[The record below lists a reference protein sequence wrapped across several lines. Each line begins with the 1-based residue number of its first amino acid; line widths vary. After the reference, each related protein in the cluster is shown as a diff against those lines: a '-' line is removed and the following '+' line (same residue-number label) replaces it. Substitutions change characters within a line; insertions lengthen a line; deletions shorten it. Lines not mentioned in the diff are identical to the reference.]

1 MKRYIKDGIIKYA
14 NRIVVIIDGMQVL
27 NPTEEMILA
36 DGWEVYE
43 PVIPEPEPQEPQ
55 LEPSSYAMER
65 AVVTMMMPQAKTMF
79 ASLDD
84 QEALKVKELADT
96 WVSKMGQQVNVGD
109 RLWYDNK
116 LYKVRMQ
123 HTVQKDWYP
132 SASTSSMYEEIV
144 EEHEGTKED
153 PIPYNVELNPEF
165 AGMTLEMGKFYIQKG
180 IIYECIEGTG
190 IPVYDDLDSGKLDR
204 YVKVAE

>member
-1 MKRYIKDGIIKYA
+1 MKRYKKDGIIKYA
-14 NRIVVIIDGMQVL
+14 NQIVVIKDGMQTM

-36 DGWEVYE
+36 DGWEVYG
-43 PVIPEPEPQEPQ
+43 PVIPEPVPQVPQ

-65 AVVTMMMPQAKTMF
+65 AAVTMMIPQAKAAF

-96 WVSKMGQQVNVGD
+96 WASKMGEQVNVGD

-132 SASTSSMYEEIV
+132 SVGTASMFEEIV
-144 EEHEGTKED
+144 EEHAGTKED
-153 PIPYNVELNPEF
+153 PIPYNVELDPQF
-165 AGMTLEMGKFYIQKG
+165 AGMTLEMGKFYTQGG
-180 IIYECIEGTG
+180 IVYECIEGTG
-190 IPVYDDLDSGKLDR
+190 IPVYAKLKYLAR
-204 YVKVAE
+204 YVKIAE

>member
-1 MKRYIKDGIIKYA
+1 MKQYKKDGQIKYA
-14 NRIVVIIDGMQVL
+14 NQIVIIKDGMQTT

-43 PVIPEPEPQEPQ
+43 PVIPEPQPQEPQ

-65 AVVTMMMPQAKTMF
+65 AVMTMMMPQAKTMF

-84 QEALKVKELADT
+84 QEALNVKELADT
-96 WVSKMGQQVNVGD
+96 WASKMGEQVNVGD
-109 RLWYDNK
+109 RLWYDGK

-123 HTVQKDWYP
+123 HTVQEDWYP
-132 SASTSSMYEEIV
+132 SVNTASMFEEIV
-144 EEHEGTKED
+144 EEHAGTKED
-153 PIPYNVELNPEF
+153 PIPYNIELDPEF
-165 AGMTLEMGKFYIQKG
+165 AGMTLEMGKFYTQDG
-180 IIYECIEGTG
+180 VIYECIEGTG
-190 IPVYDDLDSGKLDR
+190 IPVYAELKDLSR

>member
-1 MKRYIKDGIIKYA
+1 MKQYKKDGQIKYA
-14 NRIVVIIDGMQVL
+14 NQIVIIKDGMQTT

-65 AVVTMMMPQAKTMF
+65 AVMTMMMPQAKTMF

-96 WVSKMGQQVNVGD
+96 WASKMGEQVNVGD
-109 RLWYDNK
+109 RLWYDGK

-123 HTVQKDWYP
+123 HTVQEDWYP
-132 SASTSSMYEEIV
+132 SVNTASMFEEIM
-144 EEHEGTKED
+144 EEHAGTKDD
-153 PIPYNVELNPEF
+153 PIPYNVELDPQF
-165 AGMTLEMGKFYIQKG
+165 AGMTLELGKFYIQKG

-190 IPVYDDLDSGKLDR
+190 IPVYAELKDLPR
-204 YVKVAE
+204 YVKIAE

>member
-1 MKRYIKDGIIKYA
+1 MKQYKKDGQIKYA
-14 NRIVVIIDGMQVL
+14 NQIVIIKDGMRTM

-43 PVIPEPEPQEPQ
+43 PVIPEPQPQEPQ

-65 AVVTMMMPQAKTMF
+65 AVMTMMMPQAKTMF

-84 QEALKVKELADT
+84 QEALNVKELADT
-96 WVSKMGQQVNVGD
+96 WASKMGQQVNVGD

-123 HTVQKDWYP
+123 HTVQEDWYP
-132 SASTSSMYEEIV
+132 SVNTASMFEEIV
-144 EEHEGTKED
+144 EQHEGTKED

-165 AGMTLEMGKFYIQKG
+165 AGMTLEMGKFYIQKSV
-180 IIYECIEGTG
+180 IYECIEGTG

-204 YVKVAE
+204 YVRKTE

>member
-1 MKRYIKDGIIKYA
+1 MKQYKKDGQIKYA
-14 NRIVVIIDGMQVL
+14 NQIVIIKDGMRTM

-43 PVIPEPEPQEPQ
+43 PVIPEPQPQEPQ

-65 AVVTMMMPQAKTMF
+65 AVMTMMMPQAKTMF

-96 WVSKMGQQVNVGD
+96 WASKMGQQVNVGD

-116 LYKVRMQ
+116 LY
-123 HTVQKDWYP
+123 
-132 SASTSSMYEEIV
+132 
-144 EEHEGTKED
+144 
-153 PIPYNVELNPEF
+153 
-165 AGMTLEMGKFYIQKG
+165 
-180 IIYECIEGTG
+180 
-190 IPVYDDLDSGKLDR
+190 
-204 YVKVAE
+204 